1 MGDVIHIRATAP
13 VRPRGCDPAPLDAH
27 ADPRTDLLMLAA
39 AARAVLDARSRAEQR
54 LAIARLGAALKAHDR
69 GGIGA

>member
-1 MGDVIHIRATAP
+1 MGDVIHFRATVSP
-13 VRPRGCDPAPLDAH
+13 VRPRGCDPAPRDEL
-27 ADPRTDLLMLAA
+27 RTDLLMLAA

-54 LAIARLGAALKAHDR
+54 LAIAWLGAALKAHDR